1 MDLPADRYPEDFT
14 SVSLDYGSH
23 GPGDTDAEEDVD
35 GVAARHIANG
45 SVGVLVL
52 NGGHFA
58 GERICCG
65 VVFHHGIGVHR
76 ETGTEKKRTTR
87 KHTYRRSSPSLCL
100 CFSPRIQGTAKFS
113 YNERVEYTNRK
124 PNR

>member
-23 GPGDTDAEEDVD
+23 GPGDTDTEEDVD

-76 ETGTEKKRTTR
+76 ETGTEKKEQHVNTRTGGAVQVCVCVLAHGS
-87 KHTYRRSSPSLCL
+87 KAQQSFHT
-100 CFSPRIQGTAKFS
+100 
-113 YNERVEYTNRK
+113 TNA
-124 PNR
+124 